1 MQKGRL
7 HVDAVM
13 RTAIDDEGSHQIDDQ
28 RYARHANDGP
38 ALDRLRIGEPV
49 DCLDQQVE
57 ADDEQG
63 REVDERGDDFALRIA
78 KGHQFIGGTPPDLA
92 REPGQAKR
100 GRIAEIVQGISD
112 QRERARHDPADDLR
126 YRKQDIDRYCED

>member
-28 RYARHANDGP
+28 RYARHAYDGP
-38 ALDRLRIGEPV
+38 SLDRLGIGEPV
-49 DCLDQQVE
+49 DCLHQQVE
-57 ADDEQG
+57 ADDKQG
-63 REVDERGDDFALRIA
+63 REVDECGDDFALRITE
-78 KGHQFIGGTPPDLA
+78 GHKFVGGSPPDFA

-100 GRIAEIVQGISD
+100 SRIAEIVQGVGYE
-112 QRERARHDPADDLR
+112 RERP
-126 YRKQDIDRYCED
+126 